1 MYRISQTT
9 CVFFVLLAQAL
20 RPSAATRAE
29 DIAAKFSRVTEDL
42 TAEQVIL
49 AYRYQKG
56 EQLRYRVEHV
66 STVETRMKG
75 VLQTS
80 KSRSESVKLWKIV
93 DTNSQDKTMQFEHVI
108 QSVDMW
114 NEVSGKKPVRYNSQ
128 TDEKPPAQYA
138 NVAESVGNPLALIT
152 INESGQILAR
162 KDHVQQI
169 DIGMGGTSIPL
180 PDRAVPVGHEWSSPF
195 ELRVRDSQQRFLA
208 IKTRQV
214 YRLTNLSAGIAT
226 ITVKTQV
233 LTPLR
238 DPAVRSQILQRLSNG
253 EMKFDVDAGRLV
265 RRELN
270 WQETVVGF
278 SGQDS
283 NMKYMARLI
292 ETLESEQPDSPLA
305 AAEPSPATS
314 L

>member
-1 MYRISQTT
+1 MRRISQTT
-9 CVFFVLLAQAL
+9 CVFLVLLAHASRLPLAQA
-20 RPSAATRAE
+20 AG
-29 DIAAKFSRVTEDL
+29 DIAKKLARVTEDL
-42 TAEQVIL
+42 TTEKVL
-49 AYRYQKG
+49 LTYRYQDG
-56 EQLRYRVEHV
+56 EQLCYRVEHV

-75 VLQTS
+75 VFQTS
-80 KSRSESVKLWKIV
+80 KSRSESVKVWKI
-93 DTNSQDKTMQFEHVI
+93 TEINSQDKTMQFEHRI

-114 NEVSGKKPVRYNSQ
+114 NEVTGQKPVRYNSQ

-138 NVAESVGNPLALIT
+138 NVAESVGVPLALIT
-152 INESGQILAR
+152 INEHGQVLAR
-162 KDHVQQI
+162 KDHVPQM

-180 PDRAVPVGHEWSSPF
+180 PVGAVPVGHEWSSAVD
-195 ELRVRDSQQRFLA
+195 LRVRDSQQRSLV

-214 YRLTNLSAGIAT
+214 YRLSNVSAGIAT

-238 DPAVRSQILQRLSNG
+238 DPAVRSQIVQRLSDG
-253 EMKFDVDAGRLV
+253 EIKFDVDAGRLL

-270 WQETVVGF
+270 WRETVVGF

-292 ETLESEQPDSPLA
+292 ETLESKQSDASLGLA
-305 AAEPSPATS
+305 QQ
-314 L
+314 